1 MWWTLSFLC
10 ISAMK
15 RDCTVRLGQIQV
27 NLLGQ
32 SFLHDWGHNIY
43 QKRKSFFLMFYT
55 YVHSHAYMCY
65 SSFALSEGFSC
76 MKEVNAIA
84 FASRENVAVPCCCS
98 STWSVWAALC
108 WRITESYH
116 VACLRRCNEPT
127 TPNLNLS
134 TSHRTQQ
141 KGSAELSQE
150 TTGDL
155 ERLGLGWT
163 THIPGSLSQ
172 SVFSSFWSSGTLL
185 ADSPPEAWP

>member
-1 MWWTLSFLC
+1 MWWTLSFMC

-65 SSFALSEGFSC
+65 SSFALSEGFSS

-108 WRITESYH
+108 WRITESYY

-141 KGSAELSQE
+141 KGKCWAFPRDHRRPQMV
-150 TTGDL
+150 GV
-155 ERLGLGWT
+155 GLDNP
-163 THIPGSLSQ
+163 HSRQ
-172 SVFSSFWSSGTLL
+172 SVPKRVFLFL
-185 ADSPPEAWP
+185 E